1 MTEKWIH
8 FNLNSSIKVKLT
20 DLGYQRLADINN
32 SLCGKLTSWT
42 RRSSSYYKDLYVDK
56 DGYIEFQAWD
66 FIRKFGL
73 VTIHGGPEYYEMDIL
88 IEIK

>member
-32 SLCGKLTSWT
+32 SLCGGWT
-42 RRSSSYYKDLYVDK
+42 NFVTRTLSYYKDQADEN
-56 DGYIEFQAWD
+56 GYTEFQAWD

-73 VTIHGGPEYYEMDIL
+73 ANVHGGPEYYEMDIL
-88 IEIK
+88 IKTE